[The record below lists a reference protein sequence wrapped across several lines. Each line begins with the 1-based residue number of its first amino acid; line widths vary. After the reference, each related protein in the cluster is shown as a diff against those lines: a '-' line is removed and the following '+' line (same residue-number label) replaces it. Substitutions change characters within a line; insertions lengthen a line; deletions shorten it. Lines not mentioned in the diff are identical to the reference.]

1 MLDVTL
7 YPELSDLVLL
17 SDAVVSDYSS
27 LVVDVLA
34 SDTPLALFVPDKEDF
49 DEVGWFVDLFGEP
62 PGPVATTTEELLP
75 WLAEIGDGRRTPYPG
90 RTALADRLLPLDDG
104 HAAARVVAA
113 EWG

>member
-1 MLDVTL
+1 VTL
-7 YPELSDLVLL
+7 HPELSDLVLL

-49 DEVGWFVDLFGEP
+49 DEVGWFVDLFEDP

-75 WLAEIGDGRRTPYPG
+75 WLGDGRPGAAPYPG
-90 RTALADRLLPLDDG
+90 RQRLAEQLLPLDDG
-104 HAAARVVAA
+104 HAADRVVTS
-113 EWG
+113 EWA